1 MTDLVW
7 TLIIGGIAGW
17 LAGTLIKG
25 AGFGILA
32 DIVIGIVGGV
42 IGGFLFGLIG
52 LAAYGLLGQLLVAT
66 IGAMILVWIVR
77 QLKK

>member
-32 DIVIGIVGGV
+32 DIVSGV

>member
-32 DIVIGIVGGV
+32 DIVIGV